1 MKSAQ
6 SDLTK
11 FSDLGT
17 GGVEKARNGQVRLG
31 SRLFVWQF
39 TSENSPHE
47 TPSGLQNHIHSFSVV
62 FFSSFI
68 LCLTC
73 VY

>member
-1 MKSAQ
+1 MKSAL

-11 FSDLGT
+11 FSDLGS
-17 GGVEKARNGQVRLG
+17 GGVEKARYGQVRLG

-39 TSENSPHE
+39 SSENSPHE
-47 TPSGLQNHIHSFSVV
+47 TPSGLQNHIHSSSV